1 MESDRLYCLGNLKVQ
16 NFIFALRGRISQE
29 IKLLLGPGN
38 PLRDTLERSAKSKSL
53 TFWEI
58 RPPMCNFKKRIV
70 YSRNDIEFS
79 HSVVEFPRRLDF
91 CVDHT
96 FHGWHI
102 AAGLDSHSKSLTFWE
117 IRSLQL
123 EETIFNVHTR

>member
-1 MESDRLYCLGNLKVQ
+1 MKTQFRFSSRQFACEIAHRWSNFPKGWTFAWAWKPFTRDPWKECKKQKSNLLGNSTTDVQ
-16 NFIFALRGRISQE
+16 FQ
-29 IKLLLGPGN
+29 
-38 PLRDTLERSAKSKSL
+38 
-53 TFWEI
+53 
-58 RPPMCNFKKRIV
+58 KRIV
-70 YSRNDIEFS
+70 HSRNDIEFS